1 MDYLGDSGDGR
12 MINEVKFY
20 RCSKCDYMATNKFE
34 KCPACSPD
42 GERVYVHP
50 TPTQFLEQASD
61 TMWRQE

>member
-1 MDYLGDSGDGR
+1 